1 MKKPI
6 TLLLILFLL
15 LTACRSA
22 TAEVTEPAAA
32 DAGVTETETAP
43 TEAGTEK
50 TAAPPVY
57 EFSEELF
64 TLQLMD
70 LVPLVYTPDQNEI
83 MPVEAVRALQEAY
96 TEKAKGIGVQAQ
108 LDIPESIIHRD
119 AYKLAHDGITALFAE
134 QEAGG
139 KGAFYKVENKGN
151 TVWLF
156 GSIHIGD
163 ESMYPIEARR
173 MNAFHEADELHVELD
188 LQDRELMAELQSFQ
202 LRKDGKTLQE
212 DLGDERFNRFIQ
224 VMADH
229 GMPVDPVMLKPLK
242 SWTVLHT
249 LSLLPVL
256 ADDPY
261 SAIRGVDQYFLTLA
275 HAEGKPVHSLET
287 VETQLGLMENLYG
300 DNEARLFEQIDE
312 ALDIM
317 SSEEEVQ
324 KQIEEIRTLRAAWAE
339 GDPDKIEAVALA
351 GNPKET
357 AVLTEER
364 DPQMT
369 EKIIEILES
378 NEKKSYFVVV
388 GAAHYVPENSIIGL
402 LKEAGYTVEDLNE

>member
-163 ESMYPIEARR
+163 ASMYPIEARR